1 MSSQNV
7 LQVEKVQL
15 PHPVFIE
22 EIIPLDH
29 FSGPPLDA
37 LQQLCVSP
45 VLRTPHLDILLQV
58 RSHQCRAEGQDH
70 CLCHMSCHT
79 AQDTVGCLGCEGTLL
94 AQVQLAIHQV
104 FFGRAVL
111 YPFVTHLVLIS
122 GD

>member
-29 FSGPPLDA
+29 FSGPPLDP

-58 RSHQCRAEGQDH
+58 RSHQHRVEGQDYLP
-70 CLCHMSCHT
+70 CPAAFGA
-79 AQDTVGCLGCEGTLL
+79 AQDTVGFLGYEDTLL
-94 AQVQLAIHQV
+94 ACVQLPSTTTPKSCLAGLCAILTSPS
-104 FFGRAVL
+104 L
-111 YPFVTHLVLIS
+111 Y
-122 GD
+122 